1 MSEGNPNVQNCT
13 FQHQD
18 SLDLI
23 NSPPH
28 YTQGIETIDIIR
40 AKLTDEE
47 YRGYLKGTIMKYDTR
62 IGLKGSEQDAIND
75 AGKLSWFATK
85 LKEFYE
91 DTQPKI
97 ENKVS
102 DAEHQALDDVADEIL
117 NGKFCV
123 GGTCE
128 D

>member
-1 MSEGNPNVQNCT
+1 MSKE
-13 FQHQD
+13 
-18 SLDLI
+18 DLV
-23 NSPPH
+23 NNPPH
-28 YTQGIETIDIIR
+28 YTQGIETIKIIR

-62 IGLKGSEQDAIND
+62 IGLKGTEQDAIND
-75 AGKLSWFATK
+75 AGKLSWFANK

-91 DTQPKI
+91 DTQPKL
-97 ENKVS
+97 KDTT
-102 DAEHQALDDVADEIL
+102 DAHHQALDDVADEIL
-117 NGKFCV
+117 NGKYCV

>member
-1 MSEGNPNVQNCT
+1 MNE
-13 FQHQD
+13 D
-18 SLDLI
+18 DLV
-23 NSPPH
+23 NNPPH
-28 YTQGIETIDIIR
+28 YTQGIETIKIIR

-62 IGLKGSEQDAIND
+62 IGLKGTEQDAIND
-75 AGKLSWFATK
+75 AGKLSWFANK

-91 DTQPKI
+91 DTPL
-97 ENKVS
+97 EVYEEVS
-102 DAEHQALDDVADEIL
+102 DAKHQALDDVADEIL
-117 NGKFCV
+117 NGKYCV

>member
-1 MSEGNPNVQNCT
+1 MNE
-13 FQHQD
+13 D
-18 SLDLI
+18 DLV
-23 NSPPH
+23 NNPPH
-28 YTQGIETIDIIR
+28 YTQGIETIKIIR

-62 IGLKGSEQDAIND
+62 IGLKGTEQDAIND
-75 AGKLSWFATK
+75 AGKLSWFANK

-91 DTQPKI
+91 DTPPKL
-97 ENKVS
+97 KDGT
-102 DAEHQALDDVADEIL
+102 DAHHQALDDVADEIL
-117 NGKFCV
+117 NGKYCV

>member
-1 MSEGNPNVQNCT
+1 MNE
-13 FQHQD
+13 D
-18 SLDLI
+18 DLV
-23 NSPPH
+23 NNPPH
-28 YTQGIETIDIIR
+28 YTQGIETIKIIR

>member
-1 MSEGNPNVQNCT
+1 
-13 FQHQD
+13 
-18 SLDLI
+18 
-23 NSPPH
+23 
-28 YTQGIETIDIIR
+28 
-40 AKLTDEE
+40 
-47 YRGYLKGTIMKYDTR
+47 MKYDTR

-102 DAEHQALDDVADEIL
+102 DAEHQALDDVVKCILTSLQSNRHQISNEIL
-117 NGKFCV
+117 LYDKISLIYQLGRFIFSFKKFIIIS
-123 GGTCE
+123 
-128 D
+128 